1 MKKGWK
7 IGIALGVVTVLGVG
21 GFFVLRSQGQAGSK
35 TTYTLSLIHI

>member
-21 GFFVLRSQGQAGSK
+21 GFLCCAARGRPEAK
-35 TTYTLSLIHI
+35 PLIPPCR